1 MLEIVLGVIPSLT
14 SGVLVFLLT
23 NQLKEKNQRYSKRR
37 KSSKRIGDK

>member
-23 NQLKEKNQRYSKRR
+23 NQLKENR
-37 KSSKRIGDK
+37 KIRDTRKEENLVK